1 MCKTKKSR
9 SQARIESLDALAF
22 VHLASSIPGVVIVPG
37 GAVTLDG
44 FCRYLG
50 HETSLD
56 DPDWVGRE
64 SRAGAG
70 RDR

>member
-1 MCKTKKSR
+1 
-9 SQARIESLDALAF
+9 
-22 VHLASSIPGVVIVPG
+22 VPG